1 PAIQVV
7 FSPIAP
13 DARVCYVQE
22 PICRMGPGWTGAGWG
37 GDILTKGGVMARKQ
51 TRKQAQNR
59 EEPPPS
65 GRELVQNLRQMID
78 EAEEMIVRAA
88 SHQVDEKVDELRMQ
102 LEEKLDRL
110 KANYRQA
117 EERVVD
123 LAGAA

>member
-1 PAIQVV
+1 
-7 FSPIAP
+7 
-13 DARVCYVQE
+13 
-22 PICRMGPGWTGAGWG
+22 
-37 GDILTKGGVMARKQ
+37 MARKQ
-51 TRKQAQNR
+51 TRKQAQKR

-123 LAGAA
+123 LAGAADSAIRQKPYQSLLVATGLGMILGLWLNRRR